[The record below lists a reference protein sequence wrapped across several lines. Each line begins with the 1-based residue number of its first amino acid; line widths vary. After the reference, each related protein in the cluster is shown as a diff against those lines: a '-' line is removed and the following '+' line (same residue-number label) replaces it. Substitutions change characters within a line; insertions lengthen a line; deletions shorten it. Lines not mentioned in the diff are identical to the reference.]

1 MRLDCHQ
8 EFPRPSGSAVACI
21 FLVYDSYSPNL
32 PATTHDCCYTRSGGV
47 LYLDG
52 QRVNPDDGPALFVN
66 GPYGYTVR
74 LATTEREIAALM
86 NGTQGAIRPRLLYWQ
101 NHIEPRLYKLTGSCV
116 GQLRDGLWTYRL
128 ADNTLYMD
136 ATYRLGQRHG
146 DWTTYYPNGNVQT
159 RQQFDAGKPSGCW
172 SYFDEQGNLLGSL
185 EWENG
190 FIQKKGNER
199 FIQGGGSGSSF
210 IARDGVKSGSFLSD
224 RDGGK
229 FFLEGKPVPRP
240 RLDPLLLIT
249 KE

>member
-1 MRLDCHQ
+1 MTKGKPFRFSL
-8 EFPRPSGSAVACI
+8 R
-21 FLVYDSYSPNL
+21 
-32 PATTHDCCYTRSGGV
+32 T
-47 LYLDG
+47 
-52 QRVNPDDGPALFVN
+52 LFV
-66 GPYGYTVR
+66 GLSV
-74 LATTEREIAALM
+74 AA
-86 NGTQGAIRPRLLYWQ
+86 
-101 NHIEPRLYKLTGSCV
+101 V
-116 GQLRDGLWTYRL
+116 
-128 ADNTLYMD
+128 
-136 ATYRLGQRHG
+136 
-146 DWTTYYPNGNVQT
+146 
-159 RQQFDAGKPSGCW
+159 

-224 RDGGK
+224 REGGR